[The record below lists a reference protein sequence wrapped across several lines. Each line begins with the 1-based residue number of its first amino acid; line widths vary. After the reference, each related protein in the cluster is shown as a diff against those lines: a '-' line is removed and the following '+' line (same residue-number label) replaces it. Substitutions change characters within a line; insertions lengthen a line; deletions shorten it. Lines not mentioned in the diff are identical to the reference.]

1 MQNIEE
7 LVKLEMKNSPFNK
20 VGSPKLPDPGSKP
33 WMKYGVVLGAIGIA
47 VIGAIVIYKYDQKQK
62 NGRD

>member
-20 VGSPKLPDPGSKP
+20 VESAKIPDPGSNP

-47 VIGAIVIYKYDQKQK
+47 VIGAVVIYKYDQKQK
-62 NGRD
+62 NERD